1 MEKAKNIITIN
12 LIILVGLMSLMFF
25 PSLSTR
31 GGGHNELGFAIG
43 AVLVIGVQVLVNL
56 IAAGYHWFKNKKEL
70 GKSYLLSM
78 FIVLIV
84 GFSACFGGIN
94 LL

>member
-1 MEKAKNIITIN
+1 MEKTKKIVTIN
-12 LIILVGLMSLMFF
+12 LIILVLLMSLMFF

-43 AVLVIGVQVLVNL
+43 AMFVIGVQVLVNL
-56 IAAGYHWFKNKKEL
+56 IAAGYNWFKNKKEL
-70 GKSYLLSM
+70 GKAYLLSM
-78 FIVLIV
+78 FIVLII
-84 GFSACFGGIN
+84 GFSACFGGAS

>member
-1 MEKAKNIITIN
+1 
-12 LIILVGLMSLMFF
+12 L
-25 PSLSTR
+25 PTR

-43 AVLVIGVQVLVNL
+43 AMLVIGAQVLINL
-56 IAAGYHWFKNKKEL
+56 IAAEYNWYKGRKEL

-78 FIVLIV
+78 FIILIV
-84 GFSACFGGIN
+84 GFSACFGGAS